1 MNTFES
7 EAKFEE
13 AVIRELQ
20 RNGWSEQVIK
30 YPTEEDLMQNW
41 ANILF
46 HNNSGKDRLNDQPL
60 TAGEMRQIIE
70 QIEDLK
76 SPVALNGFIN
86 GSTISITRDNPND
99 PEHLGKEIS
108 LSIYN
113 RLEIAGGKSH
123 YQIAQ
128 QPKFE
133 RGKRILPDRRGDLL
147 LLING
152 MPLIHIELKS
162 SKVPAMQAA
171 NQIEKYSH
179 EGIFTRIFSLVQ
191 IFVAMNPEEMLY
203 FANPGMSGRFNRD
216 YYFHWADF
224 NNEPINGWKD
234 ICSTF
239 LSIPKAHQLIG
250 FYTIA
255 DKSDGVLKVLRS
267 YQYYAANAI
276 STRVAQND
284 WKAREQKGGYIW
296 HTTGSGKTMTSFKAA
311 QLIAASGDAD
321 KVVFLVDRIELGSQS
336 LQNYRSFAGDSEEVQ
351 DTDDTGILVNKLKDE
366 GVGSTLIVTS
376 IQKMSRVHAEGL
388 AERAKELEQIQRKHI
403 VFIVDECHRST
414 FGDMLITI
422 KDTFPRAL
430 FFGFT
435 GTPIKVENQKNMNTT
450 QTVFG
455 ESLHQYLLADGI
467 RDGNVLGFEPKAIET
482 YKAKDLRRAVA
493 LEQAKA
499 RSEEE
504 ALTDEKKK
512 EIYLKFTQGN
522 TVPMAGCVNELGK
535 YVKGIEDYLSESQYN
550 NEKHH
555 LAVVRD
561 IKENWNMLSLCGK
574 FHAILA
580 TRSIP
585 EAIAYYRLFREECPE
600 LKVTALFDP
609 SIDNV
614 EGMTIKEDG
623 LVEILEGYN
632 ALFGVN
638 YTLPT
643 YAQYK
648 VDVSLRL
655 AHKEPYRN
663 IKPEAQ
669 LNLLIVVNQMLT
681 GFDSKWIN
689 TLYIDKMMEY
699 ENIIQAFSRTNR
711 LFGPDKP
718 FGVIRYYRRPH
729 TMRRNIDRA
738 VEVYSDGKPVKLFAD
753 PLAHNLKCINELFTE
768 IQYLFKQA
776 DIPDFARLP
785 NSDAERGRF
794 AQLFSKL
801 NKYLESARIQ
811 SFRWNKLSYKLKD
824 EDGKNT
830 NIVVLLNE
838 LTFLTLVQRYKELL
852 KGSGGGG
859 TSSPDV
865 PPYDIDPYITE
876 IDTAMI
882 DADYLN
888 SRFEKY
894 LRTLHSGTATAEERA
909 SVFEELHR
917 SFVSL
922 SQDEQRF
929 AEIFLHEVEQGTVS
943 LEQGKTFKDY
953 IVDYQSKAQNDS
965 IHEVA
970 QHFGLDESLLRE
982 MVNLH
987 LTQGNINEY
996 NRFDKLIDS
1005 VDLEK
1010 AKNFFEQETGTEM
1023 SIFEVNL
1030 ELDEYLRKFLVEG

>member
-1 MNTFES
+1 MNTFDS

-13 AVIRELQ
+13 AVIQELQ
-20 RNGWSEQVIK
+20 RNGWTEVIK

-60 TAGEMRQIIE
+60 TSGEMRQIIE
-70 QIEDLK
+70 QIEELK

-86 GSTISITRDNPND
+86 GRTISITRDNPND
-99 PEHLGKEIS
+99 PAHLGKEVS
-108 LSIYN
+108 LSIYD

-128 QPKFE
+128 QPKF
-133 RGKRILPDRRGDLL
+133 KRSKEVLHDRRGDLM

-162 SKVPAMQAA
+162 SKVEVMQAA
-171 NQIEKYSH
+171 EQIRKYSK

-203 FANPGMSGRFNRD
+203 FANPGPSGTFNRD

-224 NNEPINGWKD
+224 NNEPINHWKE
-234 ICSTF
+234 ICSAF

-276 STRVAQND
+276 STRVAKND
-284 WKAREQKGGYIW
+284 WNAREQKGGYIW

-311 QLIAASGDAD
+311 QLIATSGDAD

-351 DTDDTGILVNKLKDE
+351 DTDDTGVLVKKLKDD
-366 GVGSTLIVTS
+366 GAGSTLIVTS
-376 IQKMSRVHAEGL
+376 IQKMSRVNATDL

-435 GTPIKVENQKNMNTT
+435 GTPIKDENQKNMNTT

-467 RDGNVLGFEPKAIET
+467 RDGNVLGFEPTAVET
-482 YKAKDLRRAVA
+482 YKAKDLRREIA

-504 ALTDEKKK
+504 ALLDEKKK
-512 EIYLKFTQGN
+512 AIYLKYTQGN
-522 TVPMAGCVNELGK
+522 TVPMAGYVGGDGR
-535 YVKGIEDYLSESQYN
+535 YVKGIEDFLPESQYS
-550 NEKHH
+550 NELHH
-555 LAVVRD
+555 KKVVED
-561 IKENWNMLSLCGK
+561 ILENWTMLSQCGK

-585 EAIAYYRLFREECPE
+585 EAIAYYRLFRQECPE

-614 EGMTIKEDG
+614 EGETIKEDG

-632 ALFGVN
+632 VLFGVN

-663 IKPEAQ
+663 INPEAQ
-669 LNLLIVVNQMLT
+669 LDLLIVVNQMLT

-689 TLYIDKMMEY
+689 TLYMDKMMEY

-753 PLAHNLKCINELFTE
+753 PLAHNLKRINELFSE
-768 IQYLFKQA
+768 IQYLFTQA
-776 DIPDFARLP
+776 GIPDFAKLP
-785 NSDAERGRF
+785 DNEAERGRF
-794 AQLFSKL
+794 AQLFNKL
-801 NKYLESARIQ
+801 NKHLEAARIQ
-811 SFRWNKLSYKLKD
+811 SFRWSKLSYKLKD
-824 EDGKNT
+824 EDGKT
-830 NIVVLLNE
+830 KHIQVLLDE
-838 LTFLTLVQRYKELL
+838 LTFLTLVQRYKELQ
-852 KGSGGGG
+852 KSGGNG

-865 PPYDIDPYITE
+865 PYDVDPYITE
-876 IDTAMI
+876 IDTAVI
-882 DADYLN
+882 DAEYLN

-894 LRTLHSGTATAEERA
+894 LRVLHSGTATAEERA

-917 SFVSL
+917 SFASL

-943 LEQGKTFKDY
+943 LEQGKSFKDY
-953 IVDYQSKAQNDS
+953 IVDYQTKAEDDS
-965 IHEVA
+965 IHELA
-970 QHFGLDESLLRE
+970 EHLGLDESLLRE
-982 MVNLH
+982 MVGLRLNP
-987 LTQGNINEY
+987 GNINEY
-996 NRFDKLIDS
+996 KRFDRLIAS

-1010 AKNFFEQETGTEM
+1010 AKNFFEQETGVEL
-1023 SIFEVNL
+1023 SPFEVNL